1 MASQPTRGTCLFGTD
16 EPVVPPRLV
25 KAGQLSAEFEAGNLR
40 YIRFHGVEM
49 IRAISYIVRD
59 KNWGTYNPRLSNLVV
74 DETSDHFSI
83 RYDAEA
89 GDDSQTFRYS
99 AMITGSADG
108 TLRFE
113 GKGRAISDFL
123 TNRTGFVV
131 LHPIEGVAGSP
142 ATLEHVDGR
151 KVETLFPSLIDPI
164 QPMMDLR
171 AITHQFSSGATVRC
185 LMEGDTFEMEDQRNW
200 SDASY
205 KTYVR
210 PLALPWPYTLPKD
223 EIMEQSVSLTVQGR
237 PLMTSHSSNAVV
249 KLSIGAEVGSV
260 PHFGVGLDVDDCEAA
275 FANLSTLKALRPHHV
290 ICHFDPRRGHSRETL
305 KQQVTL
311 AHDLGA
317 EPWLEA
323 IIAKVD
329 GWENEVTELAQM
341 VEDVGRP
348 FPVVMLSPASDL
360 KCTLPGSVWPPCPP
374 ADELFKKA
382 RSAFGPVKLTGG
394 MLSYFTELNRKRPP
408 LGFIDSVSFTTSA
421 MVHAGDDRSVT
432 ETLESLPHIAQSV
445 RAMVEKKSWYVGPSA
460 IGMRDNPY
468 GAQVADN
475 PDDIRQAMNGNDPRQ
490 RGLLGA
496 AFDIGYFAHFAY
508 GGATAVAL
516 GGLVGSFGSV
526 SIKTPWKQPYF
537 DEHQGVYPVYHA
549 RRALSQLAGG
559 KLLAA
564 STSSPRDVQLI
575 AAKTARGTELII
587 ANLTG
592 ENVEVEVS
600 GMSELAHF
608 LMFDASNFTAA
619 ARDFGFLKSEGTLI
633 HDGQISLSAYAFARL
648 LTR

>member
-1 MASQPTRGTCLFGTD
+1 
-16 EPVVPPRLV
+16 
-25 KAGQLSAEFEAGNLR
+25 
-40 YIRFHGVEM
+40 
-49 IRAISYIVRD
+49 
-59 KNWGTYNPRLSNLVV
+59 
-74 DETSDHFSI
+74 
-83 RYDAEA
+83 
-89 GDDSQTFRYS
+89 
-99 AMITGSADG
+99 
-108 TLRFE
+108 
-113 GKGRAISDFL
+113 
-123 TNRTGFVV
+123 
-131 LHPIEGVAGSP
+131 
-142 ATLEHVDGR
+142 
-151 KVETLFPSLIDPI
+151 
-164 QPMMDLR
+164 
-171 AITHQFSSGATVRC
+171 
-185 LMEGDTFEMEDQRNW
+185 
-200 SDASY
+200 
-205 KTYVR
+205 
-210 PLALPWPYTLPKD
+210 
-223 EIMEQSVSLTVQGR
+223 
-237 PLMTSHSSNAVV
+237 
-249 KLSIGAEVGSV
+249 
-260 PHFGVGLDVDDCEAA
+260 
-275 FANLSTLKALRPHHV
+275 
-290 ICHFDPRRGHSRETL
+290 
-305 KQQVTL
+305 
-311 AHDLGA
+311 
-317 EPWLEA
+317 
-323 IIAKVD
+323 
-329 GWENEVTELAQM
+329 
-341 VEDVGRP
+341 
-348 FPVVMLSPASDL
+348 
-360 KCTLPGSVWPPCPP
+360 
-374 ADELFKKA
+374 
-382 RSAFGPVKLTGG
+382 

-600 GMSELAHF
+600 GMSEHAHF